1 MFSFRCV
8 IQGSSDIYYRITIRD
23 IEVVS
28 EVSAKELPG
37 RDHGGMEEK
46 NK

>member
-8 IQGSSDIYYRITIRD
+8 IQGSSDIYYRITIRY
-23 IEVVS
+23 IEVVP
-28 EVSAKELPG
+28 EVSVKELPS
-37 RDHGGMEEK
+37 RDHGGMEDK